1 MQWFYAKNNP
11 MNIYADRINI
21 EEFGPDNILKA
32 IIAECENVDYLPKN
46 TFDFRIYFSD
56 NEDFNAVAYEV
67 GSRSLI
73 NMSFKCVKIIFHL
86 ALLLMGRPELLP
98 SAGIEE
104 PFEGRYRIDEFDE
117 PEIIPFDEQYKQ
129 LVFYSGP
136 ENPKRYSVAEL
147 IACFGIEFLLFH
159 ELGHHLGGHVR
170 YLKDKMG
177 LSELY
182 AYHNELLKENSRLY
196 QILETDAD
204 AVAITT
210 LLESISNKISIYA
223 RLFLNHNA
231 ELIPHCL
238 VIALTIV
245 FYLLPREN
253 SESYDLETS
262 KYLPRDVRFYL
273 VLDIMFKK
281 MDSEYCCCK
290 GKQSNISL
298 LNTFSMT
305 NSMLDE
311 LYSASGKQNSIN
323 IMTEEYQTYYTD
335 ILLSKWRD
343 IRNELNQYAVI
354 QLPE

>member
-73 NMSFKCVKIIFHL
+73 NIF
-86 ALLLMGRPELLP
+86 
-98 SAGIEE
+98 I
-104 PFEGRYRIDEFDE
+104 FEGRYRIDEFDE

-298 LNTFSMT
+298 LNTLSMT

-323 IMTEEYQTYYTD
+323 IMTEEYRTYYTD